1 MTGAGPLMQLRLKTK
16 ITLTTAA
23 LVLAVVG
30 VNSTLY
36 VMNLSRQV
44 IRQAQDRAQL
54 VSRQVFFQAQVALA
68 DAAKAGEAPATD
80 SPEDLR
86 AYVQKAFDESAPLAS
101 TIDAQMGYSPL
112 IYEVSISDLNGS
124 VLVSSDKSL
133 PGKQIPV
140 RAGIDQLV
148 SGSFTNQLKVL
159 YRLLYGPPLRAYEVT
174 YPFQLGPPGHQVPFG
189 SVRVAVQTGL
199 LRASIFPALR
209 SAGLLALASVGI
221 SVLLAAIVSSISLAP
236 LKRIT
241 AQLDRISKGEFD
253 QKPLER
259 HDEFGQVSTK
269 ISQIGMQLRGV
280 REIFSNLREN
290 IDQVLGG
297 LDDGLLLFSVDG
309 RAVMVS
315 PAVERFLST
324 PADQLLGRRAE
335 DIFPPDHDVREV
347 VMLHDGELMPVASA
361 EVVMSGIDAPARR
374 VGVSVEIIGEGKTR
388 MGTLV
393 KFKDLESRERIGTQL
408 QVSERL
414 ANLGRITA
422 GVAHEVK
429 NPLNSMRIW
438 LENLK
443 ASLPPDGDGLPLQ
456 AVRILDSEIDRL
468 DDVVKRFLDFTRPPE
483 MHQEASSLK
492 EILEEV
498 IAVER
503 PKFDKANIK
512 IDAKLANDVPTVL
525 VDKPLLKQ
533 ALLNL
538 FLNAAEA
545 MPAGGQLLLLLRRH
559 EEMAEI
565 EIRDTGRG
573 IAPEHRQRIFQLFFT
588 TRPGGSGIGLASAFR
603 TIQLHNGSIEFE
615 SEVGRGTTFRIALP
629 LARQIDSA
637 LSRPRDSGAAVA
649 RSV

>member
-1 MTGAGPLMQLRLKTK
+1 MQLRLKTK

-36 VMNLSRQV
+36 VMNLTRQV
-44 IRQAQDRAQL
+44 IRQANDRAQQVTRHIFFEAQNAL
-54 VSRQVFFQAQVALA
+54 V
-68 DAAKAGEAPATD
+68 DAAKSGARPASET
-80 SPEDLR
+80 PEGLR
-86 AYVQKAFDESAPLAS
+86 SYVQQVFDDSMPLAS
-101 TIDAQMGYSPL
+101 SIEAKVEISPL
-112 IYEVSISDLNGS
+112 IYEISITDVNGT
-124 VLVSSDKSL
+124 VLVSSDKTM
-133 PGKQIPV
+133 PGKSATT
-140 RAGIDQLV
+140 RTNLAQLV
-148 SGSFTNQLKVL
+148 SSGFMDQI
-159 YRLLYGPPLRAYEVT
+159 RELYGPPRTYEVT
-174 YPFQLGPPGHQVPFG
+174 YAFQIGPPGHQIPFG
-189 SVRVAVQTGL
+189 VIRVAVQTGL
-199 LRASIFPALR
+199 LRATITPALR
-209 SAGLLALASVGI
+209 SAGLLALASVVV
-221 SVLLAAIVSSISLAP
+221 SVLLAALVSSLSLAP

-241 AQLDRISKGEFD
+241 AQLDRIAKGEFD
-253 QKPLER
+253 QKPLEGG
-259 HDEFGQVSTK
+259 DEFGQVSTK

-315 PAVERFLST
+315 PAVERFLAT
-324 PADQLLGRRAE
+324 PSDQLLGPRAE
-335 DIFPPDHDVREV
+335 DIFPPDHDVREAV
-347 VMLHDGELMPVASA
+347 NLRNGELQPVASA
-361 EVVMSGIDAPARR
+361 EVVLSSIDGPARR
-374 VGVSVEIIGEGKTR
+374 VGVSVEVIGEGDAR

-443 ASLPPDGDGLPLQ
+443 SSPAEVDGLPLQ
-456 AVRILDSEIDRL
+456 AVRVLDNEIDRL
-468 DDVVKRFLDFTRPPE
+468 DSVVKRFLDFTRPPE
-483 MHQEASSLK
+483 MHQEESSLK

-498 IAVER
+498 LAVER
-503 PKFDKANIK
+503 PEFVKANIK
-512 IDAKLANDVPTVL
+512 LEARLAADVPYVL

-533 ALLNL
+533 ALINL
-538 FLNAAEA
+538 LVNAIDA
-545 MPAGGQLLLLLRRH
+545 MNGGGQLFVSLRRDAA
-559 EEMAEI
+559 MAEI

-588 TRPGGSGIGLASAFR
+588 TRPGGRGIGLASTFR
-603 TIQLHNGSIEFE
+603 TITLHNGSIAFD
-615 SEVGRGTTFRIALP
+615 SEVGRGTEFRIALP
-629 LARQIDSA
+629 LARQMESA
-637 LSRPRDSGAAVA
+637 LSRAREPGA
-649 RSV
+649 

>member
-1 MTGAGPLMQLRLKTK
+1 MQFRLKTK

-36 VMNLSRQV
+36 VINLSRQV

-54 VSRQVFFQAQVALA
+54 VSRQVFFQAQIALA
-68 DAAKAGEAPATD
+68 DAAKAGRSPD
-80 SPEDLR
+80 SNSPEDLQ
-86 AYVQKAFDESAPLAS
+86 AYAQKVFGESAQLS
-101 TIDAQMGYSPL
+101 SSIDSQMDYSPL
-112 IYEVSISDLNGS
+112 IYEISIADVQGT
-124 VLVSSDKSL
+124 VLVSSDRSL
-133 PGKQIPV
+133 PGNPLPV
-140 RAGIDQLV
+140 RAGIEQLV
-148 SGSFTNQLKVL
+148 PSRITNQLKVL
-159 YRLLYGPPLRAYEVT
+159 YRLLYGPPGAYEVS
-174 YPFQLGPPGHQVPFG
+174 YPFQLGPPGHQIPFG
-189 SVRVAVQTGL
+189 AVRVAVQTGL
-199 LRASIFPALR
+199 LRATITPALR
-209 SAGLLALASVGI
+209 SAELLAFVSVGI

-236 LKRIT
+236 IKRIT

-259 HDEFGQVSTK
+259 ADEFGQVSTK

-315 PAVERFLST
+315 PAVERFLSM
-324 PADQLLGRRAE
+324 PADQLLGRPAE
-335 DIFPPDHDVREV
+335 DIFPPDHDVRGAIT
-347 VMLHDGELMPVASA
+347 LQNGELQPVASA
-361 EVVMSGIDAPARR
+361 EVVLSGIDGRPRR
-374 VGVSVEIIGEGKTR
+374 VGVSVEVIGEGDAR

-443 ASLPPDGDGLPLQ
+443 ASLPDVDGLPLQ
-456 AVRILDSEIDRL
+456 AVRVLDSEIDRL
-468 DDVVKRFLDFTRPPE
+468 DSVVKRFLDFTRPPD
-483 MHQEASSLK
+483 MHQEQSSLK
-492 EILEEV
+492 QLLEEV
-498 IAVER
+498 LAVER
-503 PKFDKANIK
+503 PKLQKSGIK
-512 IDAKLANDVPTVL
+512 LDVQLDADVPDVL
-525 VDKPLLKQ
+525 VDRELLKQ
-533 ALLNL
+533 GLINL
-538 FLNAAEA
+538 CVNAVEA
-545 MPAGGQLLLLLRRH
+545 MPSGGQLSVVLRRR
-559 EEMAEI
+559 EQMAEI
-565 EIRDTGRG
+565 EIGDTGRG

-588 TRPGGSGIGLASAFR
+588 TRPGGSGIGLASTFR
-603 TIQLHNGSIEFE
+603 TVQLHNGSIEFD
-615 SEVGRGTTFRIALP
+615 SEVGRGTTFRIDLP
-629 LARQIDSA
+629 LARQSESV
-637 LSRPRDSGAAVA
+637 LSRPRDSAAAVV
-649 RSV
+649 RSL

>member
-1 MTGAGPLMQLRLKTK
+1 MQLRLKTK
-16 ITLTTAA
+16 ITLATAA

-44 IRQAQDRAQL
+44 IRQADERAQL
-54 VSRQVFFQAQVALA
+54 VSKQVFFQAQVALA
-68 DAAKAGEAPATD
+68 DAAKAGEAPD
-80 SPEDLR
+80 SNSPADLR
-86 AYVQKAFDESAPLAS
+86 TYAQKAFDESASLAS
-101 TIDAQMGYSPL
+101 SIDAEVQVSPL
-112 IYEVSISDLNGS
+112 IYEVSISDVNGK
-124 VLVSSDKSL
+124 VLASSDKSL
-133 PGKQIPV
+133 RGNFVPPRG
-140 RAGIDQLV
+140 AIDVLV
-148 SGSFTNQLKVL
+148 SKQFVKQFRIL
-159 YRLLYGPPLRAYEVT
+159 YNLLYGPPQAYEVS
-174 YPFQLGPPGHQVPFG
+174 YPFQLGPPGQQIPFG
-189 SVRVAVQTGL
+189 AVRVAVQTGL
-199 LRASIFPALR
+199 LRASILPALR
-209 SAGLLALASVGI
+209 SAALIAVISVGV
-221 SVLLAAIVSSISLAP
+221 SVLLAGIVSSISLAP

-241 AQLDRISKGEFD
+241 AQLDRIAKGEFD

-259 HDEFGQVSTK
+259 GDEFGQVSTK

-297 LDDGLLLFSVDG
+297 LDDGLLLFSVEG

-324 PADQLLGRRAE
+324 PADQLLGRPAE
-335 DIFPPDHDVREV
+335 DIFPPDHDVRAAIK
-347 VMLHDGELMPVASA
+347 MINGELEPVASA
-361 EVVMSGIDAPARR
+361 EVVLSHTGAPPRR
-374 VGVSVEIIGEGKTR
+374 VGVSVEVIGEGETR

-443 ASLPPDGDGLPLQ
+443 ASLPDVDGLPLQ
-456 AVRILDSEIDRL
+456 AVKVLDSEIDRL
-468 DDVVKRFLDFTRPPE
+468 DSVVKRFLDFTRPPD
-483 MHQEASSLK
+483 MHQEEANLK
-492 EILEEV
+492 GTIEEV
-498 IAVER
+498 LAVEK
-503 PKFDKANIK
+503 PELDKANIK
-512 IDAKLANDVPTVL
+512 LDARLASNVPTVL
-525 VDKPLLKQ
+525 VDKLLLKQ
-533 ALLNL
+533 GLINL
-538 FLNAAEA
+538 IVNAIEA
-545 MPAGGQLLLLLRRH
+545 MPKGGQLSVSLNRR

-588 TRPGGSGIGLASAFR
+588 TRKGGSGIGLASTFR

-615 SEVGRGTTFRIALP
+615 SEVGRGTMFRIDLP
-629 LARQIDSA
+629 LAHQMEPA
-637 LSRPRDSGAAVA
+637 LSRPRDSSTAVA
-649 RSV
+649 GRL

>member
-1 MTGAGPLMQLRLKTK
+1 MQLRLKTK

-36 VMNLSRQV
+36 VMNLTRQV
-44 IRQAQDRAQL
+44 IRQANDRAQQVTRHIFFEAQNAL
-54 VSRQVFFQAQVALA
+54 V
-68 DAAKAGEAPATD
+68 DAAKSGGAPASD
-80 SPEDLR
+80 SAEDLR
-86 AYVQKAFDESAPLAS
+86 AYVQQAFDDSAPLAS
-101 TIDAQMGYSPL
+101 SIDAEVGYSPL
-112 IYEVSISDLNGS
+112 IYEVSITDVNGM
-124 VLVSSDKSL
+124 VLVSSDRSL
-133 PGKQIPV
+133 PGTTTPA
-140 RAGIDQLV
+140 RANLSQLV
-148 SGSFTNQLKVL
+148 SSGFMQQL
-159 YRLLYGPPLRAYEVT
+159 RLLYGPARTYEVD
-174 YPFQLGPPGHQVPFG
+174 YAFQIGPPGNQIPFG
-189 SVRVAVQTGL
+189 IVRVAVQTGL
-199 LRASIFPALR
+199 LRTNITPPLR
-209 SAGLLALASVGI
+209 SAALLALASVVI
-221 SVLLAAIVSSISLAP
+221 SVLLAAIVSNISLAP
-236 LKRIT
+236 IKRIT

-253 QKPLER
+253 QKPLDRE
-259 HDEFGQVSTK
+259 DEFGQVSTK

-324 PADQLLGRRAE
+324 PSDQLLGRRAE
-335 DIFPPDHDVREV
+335 DIFPPDHDVREA
-347 VMLHDGELMPVASA
+347 VMLQNGELVPVASA
-361 EVVMSGIDAPARR
+361 EVVLTSIDGPARR
-374 VGVSVEIIGEGKTR
+374 VGVSVEAIGEGDAR

-443 ASLPPDGDGLPLQ
+443 ASLPDVDGLPLQ
-456 AVRILDSEIDRL
+456 AVRVLDNEIDRL
-468 DDVVKRFLDFTRPPE
+468 DSVVKRFLDFTRPPE
-483 MHQEASSLK
+483 MHQEESSLK
-492 EILEEV
+492 EILETV
-498 IAVER
+498 LAVER
-503 PKFDKANIK
+503 PELAKANIK
-512 IDAKLANDVPTVL
+512 LETRLDADVPSVL
-525 VDKPLLKQ
+525 VDRPLLQ
-533 ALLNL
+533 QGLINLLINSI
-538 FLNAAEA
+538 EA
-545 MPAGGQLLLLLRRH
+545 MPAGGQLFVSLRPH
-559 EEMAEI
+559 GGMAEI

-588 TRPGGSGIGLASAFR
+588 TRPGGSGIGLASTFR

-615 SEVGRGTTFRIALP
+615 SEVGRGTMFRIALP
-629 LARQIDSA
+629 LAHQMESA
-637 LSRPRDSGAAVA
+637 LSRPRDPGATVA
-649 RSV
+649 RSL

>member
-1 MTGAGPLMQLRLKTK
+1 MHLRLKTK
-16 ITLTTAA
+16 ITLVTAF

-44 IRQAQDRAQL
+44 IRQAEDRAQL
-54 VSRQVFFQAQVALA
+54 VSRQVFFQAQTALA
-68 DAAKAGEAPATD
+68 DAARAGETPASD
-80 SPEDLR
+80 SPDDLR
-86 AYVQKAFDESAPLAS
+86 AYAQRAFDESEQLS
-101 TIDAQMGYSPL
+101 RSIDAQLDYSPL
-112 IYEVSISDLNGS
+112 IYEITISDVKG
-124 VLVSSDKSL
+124 VALVSSDKFL
-133 PGKQIPV
+133 VGNAVPA
-140 RAGIDQLV
+140 RAGIDQIV
-148 SGSFTNQLKVL
+148 SKGFINQLKVL
-159 YRLLYGPPLRAYEVT
+159 YRLLYGPPIAYEVT
-174 YPFQLGPPGHQVPFG
+174 YPFQLGPPGHQIPFG
-189 SVRVAVQTGL
+189 AVRVAVQTGL
-199 LRASIFPALR
+199 LRANIFPALR
-209 SAGLLALASVGI
+209 SAGALALISVAV

-241 AQLDRISKGEFD
+241 AQLESIAKGEFD

-259 HDEFGQVSTK
+259 ADEFGQVSTK

-315 PAVERFLST
+315 PAVERFLSA

-335 DIFPPDHDVREV
+335 DIFPSDHPVREAIK
-347 VMLHDGELMPVASA
+347 LHHDELEPVDSA
-361 EVVMSGIDAPARR
+361 EVALSVGDGPARR
-374 VGVSVEIIGEGKTR
+374 VGVSVEAIGEGDSR

-443 ASLPPDGDGLPLQ
+443 ASLPEETDGLPLQ
-456 AVRILDSEIDRL
+456 AVRVLDSEIDRL
-468 DDVVKRFLDFTRPPE
+468 DSVVKRFLDFTRPPE
-483 MHQEASSLK
+483 MHQEESSLK

-498 IAVER
+498 VAVER
-503 PKFDKANIK
+503 PQFEKANV
-512 IDAKLANDVPTVL
+512 KLDVRLASDVPDVL
-525 VDKPLLKQ
+525 IDRPLLKQ
-533 ALLNL
+533 ALMNL
-538 FLNAAEA
+538 LINAVEA
-545 MPAGGQLLLLLRRH
+545 MPEGGRLYVSLRRRG
-559 EEMAEI
+559 EMSEI
-565 EIRDTGRG
+565 EIQDTGRG

-588 TRPGGSGIGLASAFR
+588 TRPGGSGIGLASTFR

-615 SEVGRGTTFRIALP
+615 SEVGRGTTFRIDLP
-629 LARQIDSA
+629 LAHQTESP
-637 LSRPRDSGAAVA
+637 LSRPRDASAAVA
-649 RSV
+649 RSI

>member
-1 MTGAGPLMQLRLKTK
+1 MHLRLKTK
-16 ITLTTAA
+16 ITLVTAF

-44 IRQAQDRAQL
+44 IRQAEDRAQL
-54 VSRQVFFQAQVALA
+54 VSRQVFFQAQTALA
-68 DAAKAGEAPATD
+68 DAARAGETPASD
-80 SPEDLR
+80 NPEDLR
-86 AYVQKAFDESAPLAS
+86 AYAQRAFDESEQLS
-101 TIDAQMGYSPL
+101 RSIDAQLDYSPL
-112 IYEVSISDLNGS
+112 IYEITISDVKG
-124 VLVSSDKSL
+124 VALVSSDKFL
-133 PGKQIPV
+133 VGNAIPA
-140 RAGIDQLV
+140 RAGIDQI
-148 SGSFTNQLKVL
+148 SSKSFTNQLKVL
-159 YRLLYGPPLRAYEVT
+159 YRLLYGPPIAYEVT
-174 YPFQLGPPGHQVPFG
+174 YPFQLGPPGHQIPFG
-189 SVRVAVQTGL
+189 AVRVAVQTGL
-199 LRASIFPALR
+199 LRATIFPALR
-209 SAGLLALASVGI
+209 SAGALALISVAV

-241 AQLDRISKGEFD
+241 AQLDRIAKGEFD

-259 HDEFGQVSTK
+259 ADEFGQVSTK

-315 PAVERFLST
+315 PAVERFLSAS
-324 PADQLLGRRAE
+324 ADQLLGRRAE
-335 DIFPPDHDVREV
+335 DIFPPDHPVREAIK
-347 VMLHDGELMPVASA
+347 LHDGELEPVDSA
-361 EVVMSGIDAPARR
+361 EVALSVADGPARR
-374 VGVSVEIIGEGKTR
+374 VGVSVEAIGEGDSR

-443 ASLPPDGDGLPLQ
+443 ASLPEETDGLPLQ
-456 AVRILDSEIDRL
+456 AVRVLDSEIDRL
-468 DDVVKRFLDFTRPPE
+468 DSVVKRFLDFTRPPE
-483 MHQEASSLK
+483 MHQEESSLK

-498 IAVER
+498 VAVER
-503 PKFDKANIK
+503 PQFEKANV
-512 IDAKLANDVPTVL
+512 KLDLRLASDVPDVL
-525 VDKPLLKQ
+525 VDRPLLKQ
-533 ALLNL
+533 ALMNL
-538 FLNAAEA
+538 LINAVEA
-545 MPAGGQLLLLLRRH
+545 MPEGGRLCVALRRRG
-559 EEMAEI
+559 EMSEVEI
-565 EIRDTGRG
+565 QDTGRG

-603 TIQLHNGSIEFE
+603 TIQLHNGSIEFD
-615 SEVGRGTTFRIALP
+615 SEVGRGTTFRIDLP
-629 LARQIDSA
+629 LAHQTESP
-637 LSRPRDSGAAVA
+637 LSRPRDASAAVA
-649 RSV
+649 RSI

>member
-1 MTGAGPLMQLRLKTK
+1 MQLRLKTK

-36 VMNLSRQV
+36 VMNLTRQV
-44 IRQAQDRAQL
+44 IRQANDRAQL
-54 VSRQVFFQAQVALA
+54 VSRQIFFEAQNALV
-68 DAAKAGEAPATD
+68 DAAKGGATPASD

-86 AYVQKAFDESAPLAS
+86 AYVQQAFDDSAPLNSA
-101 TIDAQMGYSPL
+101 IDAEVGYSPL
-112 IYEVSISDLNGS
+112 IYEVSVTDVNGT
-124 VLVSSDKSL
+124 VLVSSDSSL
-133 PGKQIPV
+133 PGKITPA
-140 RAGIDQLV
+140 RANLSQLV
-148 SGSFTNQLKVL
+148 SSGFMEQLRV
-159 YRLLYGPPLRAYEVT
+159 LYGPPRTYEVN
-174 YPFQLGPPGHQVPFG
+174 YAFQIGPPGNQIPFG
-189 SVRVAVQTGL
+189 VIRVAVQTGL
-199 LRASIFPALR
+199 LRISITPALR
-209 SAGLLALASVGI
+209 SAGLLAIASVGI

-236 LKRIT
+236 IKRIT

-259 HDEFGQVSTK
+259 GDEFGQVSSK
-269 ISQIGMQLRGV
+269 INQIGMQLRGV

-335 DIFPPDHDVREV
+335 DIFPPDHNVREA
-347 VMLHDGELMPVASA
+347 VMLQNGELVPVDSA
-361 EVVMSGIDAPARR
+361 EVVLTGIEGPARR
-374 VGVSVEIIGEGKTR
+374 VGVSVEVIGEGDAR

-443 ASLPPDGDGLPLQ
+443 ASMPDADGLPAQ
-456 AVRILDSEIDRL
+456 AVRVLDSEIDRL
-468 DDVVKRFLDFTRPPE
+468 DSVVKRFLDFTRPPE
-483 MHQEASSLK
+483 MHQEESSLK

-498 IAVER
+498 LTVER
-503 PKFDKANIK
+503 PALEKANIK
-512 IDAKLANDVPTVL
+512 VESRLAANVPNVL
-525 VDKPLLKQ
+525 IDKPLLKQ
-533 ALLNL
+533 AFINLLV
-538 FLNAAEA
+538 NAIDA
-545 MPAGGQLLLLLRRH
+545 MPSGGQLLVSLGRQG
-559 EEMAEI
+559 EMAEI
-565 EIRDTGRG
+565 EIRDSGRG

-603 TIQLHNGSIEFE
+603 TIQLHNGSIGFE
-615 SEVGRGTTFRIALP
+615 SEVGRGTTFRIDLP
-629 LARQIDSA
+629 LAHQMESA
-637 LSRPRDSGAAVA
+637 LARSRDPGAAVA
-649 RSV
+649 RSL